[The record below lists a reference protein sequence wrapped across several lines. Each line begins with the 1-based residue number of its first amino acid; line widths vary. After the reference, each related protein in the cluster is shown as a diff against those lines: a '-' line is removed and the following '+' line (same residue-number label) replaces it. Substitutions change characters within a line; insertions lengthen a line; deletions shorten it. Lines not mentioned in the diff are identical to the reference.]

1 MRRPRRAAAAYMT
14 GITSILVLALVQSGA
29 VGVQAGLA
37 PGFPASRIKLDP
49 SAQVVKITNAGAP
62 GAAALS
68 ATVVTFSGAPLQNV
82 SVTFSVL
89 YGPDTALKPLTAST
103 DKNGKAA
110 FSFTNSGGPGTD
122 VVQATFLDAN
132 ELHRSNR
139 PDVTWLSGP
148 PVTAIESP
156 AAISLSPP
164 CFQPAAA
171 AAASSDVINPVLGRQ
186 VVPLRIG
193 PSRTSILQPSAPPV
207 VTTYTITVDG
217 VNFNPFSSVLI
228 SFDVG
233 PGGTPESFQTRTD
246 GFGHFSTNIHP
257 TTRLEGLHVIRA
269 DDFKQREAQATYTI
283 PCFQPSLALDP
294 PTGPPGFVPYL
305 VGTGFPANGQVVV
318 LRWMPGLPIPGL
330 PPTLLTDGNGAFR
343 VPVLVMYHDI
353 LGPRQLQAIVPN
365 PYGPNAGAAIEA
377 EAPFLVTLGREQPS
391 DFVYR
396 R

>member
-1 MRRPRRAAAAYMT
+1 MRRPRRAAAAYLT
-14 GITSILVLALVQSGA
+14 GITPILMLALVQSGV
-29 VGVQAGLA
+29 VGVQAALA

-49 SAQVVKITNAGAP
+49 AVQAVNISNAGAP
-62 GAAALS
+62 GLAALS
-68 ATVVTFSGAPLQNV
+68 ASLVTFSGAPLQNV

-89 YGPDTALKPLTAST
+89 YGPDTALRPLTATT
-103 DKNGKAA
+103 DRNGKAA
-110 FSFTNSGGPGTD
+110 FSFANSGGPGTD

-132 ELHRSNR
+132 EVHRSNR

-148 PVTAIESP
+148 PVTAIPSP
-156 AAISLSPP
+156 AAITLSPP
-164 CFQPAAA
+164 CFQPATAA
-171 AAASSDVINPVLGRQ
+171 AATSDVINPLLSR
-186 VVPLRIG
+186 PPA
-193 PSRTSILQPSAPPV
+193 PSRTLQPTATPV
-207 VTTYTITVDG
+207 IPTYTINVDG

-228 SFDVG
+228 TFDVG
-233 PGGTPESFQTRTD
+233 PGGKPESFQTRTD
-246 GFGHFSTNIHP
+246 GFGHFNADILP
-257 TTRLEGLHVIRA
+257 TQREEGLHVIRA

-294 PTGPPGFVPYL
+294 PTGPPGFVPFV

-318 LRWMPGLPIPGL
+318 LRWTPGLTIPGL
-330 PPTLLTDGNGAFR
+330 PVKLLTDGNGAFR

-365 PYGPNAGAAIEA
+365 PYGPNAGAAVEA
-377 EAPFLVTLGREQPS
+377 EAPFLVTLGRAQPS